1 MTELQ
6 IHGILVWAILAI
18 AVPTFVYLLRNTAP
32 FGRHYPVTGWG
43 PSFSNRMGWIV
54 MELPTVVVFL
64 YVFFCGKSAWEVVPL
79 VFLVMWQVHY
89 LHRTLIYPFRTRTK
103 GKRMPIAVAA
113 SGFFFNV
120 INAYINARVV
130 SEFAMYNISWLGDP
144 RFLAGLGIFLF
155 GMALNLHSDTVLLR
169 LRKPGGNGYSIP
181 QGGGFRLVHLPE
193 LPRGNPG
200 MGRLGTGDLV
210 AGRPRFLRVHR
221 RQPGPPGLQP
231 PQVVPG
237 DVRRLPDRPKGG
249 DSRSFLNQRF
259 SKYRSMIFL
268 GTTPISWQT

>member
-18 AVPTFVYLLRNTAP
+18 AAPTFVYLLRNTAP

-130 SEFAMYNISWLGDP
+130 SEFAMYSISWLGDP

-181 QGGGFRLVHLPE
+181 QGGGFRLVTCPNYLGE
-193 LPRGNPG
+193 ILEWVGWALATWSLAGLAFFVFTAANLVPRAYSHHRWYRVTFEDYPTDRKAVIPG
-200 MGRLGTGDLV
+200 V
-210 AGRPRFLRVHR
+210 F
-221 RQPGPPGLQP
+221 
-231 PQVVPG
+231 
-237 DVRRLPDRPKGG
+237 
-249 DSRSFLNQRF
+249 
-259 SKYRSMIFL
+259 
-268 GTTPISWQT
+268 